1 MDAGR
6 QHDVPAVPSRIEG
19 GALTV
24 DRHAG
29 AVADLALRQLEVIV
43 RPVPG
48 ADVERGRERTVALF
62 EDGEGL
68 GPGEPTALR
77 RVAVHVEDPHARHR
91 AGREPDV
98 ELSVAPHRGDRLGV
112 AARVL
117 EAVGSRR
124 QLVAL
129 AKREHGPS
137 FLARVNEGHLA
148 HLASRHCLH
157 LSAPGEDAG
166 A

>member
-6 QHDVPAVPSRIEG
+6 EDDVAAVAARIESG
-19 GALTV
+19 TLTV
-24 DRHAG
+24 YGHTR

-43 RPVPG
+43 GAVPG
-48 ADVERGRERTVALF
+48 ADVQRRRERPVALL

-68 GPGEPTALR
+68 GPGEPASLR
-77 RVAVHVEDPHARHR
+77 WVAVYVEDPHTRHA
-91 AGREPDV
+91 AGREADV
-98 ELSVAPHRGDRLGV
+98 ELPVPPHGADGLGV
-112 AARVL
+112 GARVL
-117 EAVGSRR
+117 EPVRSRW

-129 AKREHGPS
+129 AQREHGPT